1 MATPGDR
8 YAAGVATLKSI
19 TGSSGEAM
27 VESLKDI
34 TPDLASWIVA
44 IAYGDVISLP
54 GLDKPVRQVATI
66 AALMALGT
74 VAAQLKV
81 HSMVL

>member
-8 YAAGVATLKSI
+8 YATGVATLQGI
-19 TGSSGEAM
+19 TGSSGEAV

-34 TPDLASWIVA
+34 ALDLANWIVA
-44 IAYGDVISLP
+44 FAYGDVISLP

-74 VAAQLKV
+74 AAAQLKV